1 VERYIRRRARW
12 ASRLAISAAR
22 RIEPSRVRATSSSY
36 HHVRPAQAR
45 RGSTTRM
52 AQTGHFFRSAS
63 ARTRACGADEVFGT
77 HNGMRVSDQKSSS
90 TANAIMRGA
99 LGRCPCCGQG
109 RILHHYLK
117 IVAKCSVC
125 GEPYGHFRA
134 DDAPP
139 WLTILVVGH
148 ITIPIVL
155 AVEQNFQLTMWIALA
170 IYLPLIAL
178 LTLVVLPR
186 CKGVIVALLWAMKA
200 EGSEKT

>member
-1 VERYIRRRARW
+1 
-12 ASRLAISAAR
+12 
-22 RIEPSRVRATSSSY
+22 
-36 HHVRPAQAR
+36 
-45 RGSTTRM
+45 
-52 AQTGHFFRSAS
+52 
-63 ARTRACGADEVFGT
+63 
-77 HNGMRVSDQKSSS
+77 
-90 TANAIMRGA
+90 
-99 LGRCPCCGQG
+99 
-109 RILHHYLK
+109 
-117 IVAKCSVC
+117 VC